1 MPPGFCWVNF
11 HKFVYG
17 LSCEPVIPASPTPTR
32 GDPAGRECIA
42 NQNTAESDT
51 RYVFI
56 LFDSRSKA
64 RLRKNASTSR
74 RELRSD
80 ISTPQRFLRQVGNG
94 RNGVASKHLTLASVN
109 FLNRVVTSTRI
120 IE

>member
-11 HKFVYG
+11 HRFVYG

-32 GDPAGRECIA
+32 GDPACRECVA

-56 LFDSRSKA
+56 LFDCRSKA
-64 RLRKNASTSR
+64 RLRKNASTFR
-74 RELRSD
+74 RDLRLD
-80 ISTPQRFLRQVGNG
+80 ISAPQRLCG
-94 RNGVASKHLTLASVN
+94 RLVAEKWKGWG
-109 FLNRVVTSTRI
+109 RV
-120 IE
+120 